1 MPVKMRIIKKTRSQK
16 ICYRKGDT
24 YSFLMEM
31 EIDTATIENSTK
43 FLKTKLELSYNTAI
57 PLGGM
62 YPPN

>member
-1 MPVKMRIIKKTRSQK
+1 MAVKMRIIKKTRSQK
-16 ICYRKGDT
+16 SCYRKGDT
-24 YSFLMEM
+24 YSLPVEM

-43 FLKTKLELSYNTAI
+43 FLKTKIELSYNTAI